1 MGKKNDMYNEITRLK
16 EENEKLTARLAALL
30 AANSSGDPA
39 PEQEQEQQP
48 QEPKQEPEQPKL
60 SEEDQKTIDLA
71 KRYASKLG
79 LDTSD
84 IEEMIKEMGVA
95 KKEDK
100 ERFSKTIEAKVV
112 HQDATDRLALIT
124 SMELAGK
131 SPKEILNALY
141 KDEESQ
147 PKEQRESA
155 FMEKLSAKLRLSLQQ
170 PYSY

>member
-16 EENEKLTARLAALL
+16 EENEKLTARLQALL
-30 AANSSGDPA
+30 ASQSSGDPA
-39 PEQEQEQQP
+39 PAPEQEQQP
-48 QEPKQEPEQPKL
+48 QEPKQEQPEQPKL
-60 SEEDQKTIDLA
+60 GEEDQKTIDLA

-79 LDTSD
+79 LDSSD
-84 IEEMIKEMGVA
+84 IEEMVKEMSVA

-100 ERFSKTIEAKVV
+100 ERFTKTIEAKVL

-131 SPKEILNALY
+131 SPKEILSALY
-141 KDEESQ
+141 KDEETQ

-155 FMEKLSAKLRLSLQQ
+155 FMEKLSAKLKLSLQQ
-170 PYSY
+170 PSY

>member
-48 QEPKQEPEQPKL
+48 QEPNQEPEQPKL

-79 LDTSD
+79 LDASD
-84 IEEMIKEMGVA
+84 IEAMVKEMSVA
-95 KKEDK
+95 KKDDK
-100 ERFSKTIEAKVV
+100 ERFSKTIEAKVL
-112 HQDATDRLALIT
+112 HQNATDRLALIT

-147 PKEQRESA
+147 PKEQRESS